1 MVGHRVCVMTL
12 SVLYVSPVLDSV
24 TLERAVE
31 ALRHNASLSAG
42 VVAGLALA
50 AIARYFTS
58 PWRKLPPGPPGLPLV
73 GNAFQLADK
82 QWLKF
87 SAWRKIYG
95 KRQSSSLIQ

>member
-24 TLERAVE
+24 PLERAVE
-31 ALRHNASLSAG
+31 ALRHNATLSAG
-42 VVAGLALA
+42 IVAGLALA

-73 GNAFQLADK
+73 GNALQLADK

-87 SAWRKIYG
+87 HEWILRYG
-95 KRQSSSLIQ
+95 TSVCLG